1 LRPGSSG
8 FEKAMKAPYGL
19 ASDGRILPDGIPKN
33 LYHLAVLPEW
43 SEARLPGDMGALE
56 PVFGLLA
63 RRARKKGI
71 DKKLEA
77 KYCQ

>member
-33 LYHLAVLPEW
+33 LYHLAVLLEW
-43 SEARLPGDMGALE
+43 SEARLPGVVGALE
-56 PVFGLLA
+56 LLA

-71 DKKLEA
+71 AKELEA

>member
-8 FEKAMKAPYGL
+8 FEKAMKAAYGL
-19 ASDGRILPDGIPKN
+19 AADGRILSDGTPKN
-33 LYHLAVLPEW
+33 LDHLAILLEW
-43 SEARLPGDMGALE
+43 SEARLPGVVGALE
-56 PVFGLLA
+56 LLA

-71 DKKLEA
+71 DKELEA